1 MISTPSVIEK
11 NLYEI
16 KKRIISF
23 KNSDIDLESIIKK
36 FLSRESKMIRS
47 KISCL
52 FFEGNIVEE
61 QYKIMAAT
69 ELIHNASLIHDDT
82 IDGSLI
88 RRGESSVNNTYGSKF
103 AVIAG
108 DYLMSLAVKQLL
120 ELNNNDILQIFMNT
134 ISKMCIGESEQYFSK
149 NKIPELDDYIKKS
162 RYKTAELFNACLTS
176 MSLYSNKNPEDLG
189 LNFGIAFQIKN
200 DLDDYRKGINLSQ
213 DIKDGIYTAPV
224 ILLNSIEYSETAI
237 EKTLDLIDNYCRRAK
252 FIINKMDN
260 NKYKRCL
267 TEIIDNL
274 CS

>member
-1 MISTPSVIEK
+1 MISTASVIEK
-11 NLYEI
+11 NLNEI

-23 KNSDIDLESIIKK
+23 KNSDIDLESIIKN
-36 FLSRESKMIRS
+36 FLSKESKMIRS

-52 FFEGNIVEE
+52 FFEGDIVEE

-82 IDGSLI
+82 IDDSLI
-88 RRGESSVNNTYGSKF
+88 RRGETSINNTYGSKF

-120 ELNNNDILQIFMNT
+120 ELNNNDILQIFMNA

-149 NKIPELDDYIKKS
+149 NKIPELNDYIKKS

>member
-11 NLYEI
+11 NLNEI

-23 KNSDIDLESIIKK
+23 KNSDIDLESIIKN
-36 FLSRESKMIRS
+36 FLSKESKMIRS

-52 FFEGNIVEE
+52 FFEGDIVEE

-82 IDGSLI
+82 IDDSLI
-88 RRGESSVNNTYGSKF
+88 RRGETTINNTYGSKF

-120 ELNNNDILQIFMNT
+120 ELNNNDILQIFMNA

-149 NKIPELDDYIKKS
+149 NKIPELNDYIKKS
-162 RYKTAELFNACLTS
+162 RYKTAELFNVCLTS

-224 ILLNSIEYSETAI
+224 ILLNSVEYSETAI

>member
-11 NLYEI
+11 NLNEI

-23 KNSDIDLESIIKK
+23 KNSDIDLESIIKN
-36 FLSRESKMIRS
+36 FLSKESKMIRS

-52 FFEGNIVEE
+52 FFEGDIVEE

-108 DYLMSLAVKQLL
+108 DYLISRAVKQLL
-120 ELNNNDILQIFMNT
+120 ELNNNDILQIFMNA

-224 ILLNSIEYSETAI
+224 ILLNSVEYSETAI

>member
-11 NLYEI
+11 NLNEI

-23 KNSDIDLESIIKK
+23 KNSDIDLESIIKN
-36 FLSRESKMIRS
+36 FLSKESKMIRS

-52 FFEGNIVEE
+52 FFEGDIVEE

-82 IDGSLI
+82 IDDSLI
-88 RRGESSVNNTYGSKF
+88 RRGKSSVNNTYGSKF

-120 ELNNNDILQIFMNT
+120 ELNNNDILQIFMNA
-134 ISKMCIGESEQYFSK
+134 ISKMCIGESKQYFSK
-149 NKIPELDDYIKKS
+149 NKIPELNDYIKKS

-224 ILLNSIEYSETAI
+224 ILLNSVEYSETAI